1 MNRKYYLNPRKRVVR
16 AAYDRVT
23 FIQCPAGHR
32 RGERKYLG
40 EAAEHHSGDFNKG
53 TCSRSVIF

>member
-1 MNRKYYLNPRKRVVR
+1 MNV
-16 AAYDRVT
+16 YDNVAL
-23 FIQCPAGHR
+23 IQCPAG
-32 RGERKYLG
+32 ERKYQG

>member
-1 MNRKYYLNPRKRVVR
+1 MNRKYYLNPRKRV
-16 AAYDRVT
+16 YDRVT

-32 RGERKYLG
+32 RGEKKYLG

>member
-1 MNRKYYLNPRKRVVR
+1 MTELHLYNVR
-16 AAYDRVT
+16 QGIEGAKENT
-23 FIQCPAGHR
+23 
-32 RGERKYLG
+32 G